1 MSTSEK
7 EIQHIAD
14 LARLGIPKNE
24 IPFFAQELSSIL
36 EYIEKLNQISVDQK
50 QVDAYITSLHSQSRT
65 DAERAL
71 WGLIDSKQALEQ
83 ARKTHNGFIQTKPIL
98 DKTNE

>member
-1 MSTSEK
+1 MSISEQ

-24 IPFFAQELSSIL
+24 IPFFAQELSGIL
-36 EYIEKLNQISVDQK
+36 QYIEKLNQVSVDEQ
-50 QVDAYITSLHSQSRT
+50 QVEAYITSLHSQTRS
-65 DAERAL
+65 DASRAL
-71 WGLIDSKQALEQ
+71 WGLVQSKDMLEQ
-83 ARKTHNGFIQTKPIL
+83 ARKTHNGFLQTKPIL